1 MAIDNNKLK
10 QWLEEKANY
19 HLEELEKLTD
29 EDYDYHYHAGYADAC
44 DKIWL
49 LIKKGVWNEDK

>member
-1 MAIDNNKLK
+1 MNDAKLK

-44 DKIWL
+44 DKIWV
-49 LIKKGVWNEDK
+49 LIKKGME